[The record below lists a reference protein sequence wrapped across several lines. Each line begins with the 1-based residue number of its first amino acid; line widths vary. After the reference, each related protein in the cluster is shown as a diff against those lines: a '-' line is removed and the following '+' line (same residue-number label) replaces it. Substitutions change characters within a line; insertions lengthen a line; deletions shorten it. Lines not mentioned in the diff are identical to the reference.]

1 MTIAL
6 VALAAGCGG
15 GGGGGGGGGPNPQ
28 GGSPGN
34 ARPTADAILAETP
47 KDTAL
52 VLTLHGTD
60 PEGQGLSFAIVT
72 PPEFGSLSAITPIAG
87 TPIDSAR
94 VTYTPDSGKTG
105 ADRFTYAAFDGRLDS
120 MVATVTI
127 AVDVHLV
134 LGAVDRFDGQPY
146 VGLPV
151 EFIGTGA
158 STGQDFSEVTDAN
171 GEYAMALPKTW
182 TGNIESTGD
191 YRFVPPLR
199 TVAAGVR
206 SMAGHDFVASR
217 NFQVDINDS
226 DATDAGDGTEAVPF
240 ASLAIVQGRVD
251 PGDTVWIHGGTYV
264 SPANRMVEVNRGGR
278 PGAPV
283 TWAAVPG
290 EKVILDVNHNQDCFH
305 VVSVTNVVIRG
316 FEVKNARRDAF
327 RIQGSADC
335 LFEDNIVHD
344 CAFSDATSAIRL
356 REVCE
361 RMTIRGNEIYRCS
374 IGIVSGP
381 PFGTRTGIVIEGN
394 YVHDLEQGLATE
406 IGIAA
411 GHTQGTIR
419 NNVVARCEGAG
430 IEAILSDVL
439 VENNVVYNCGGVRLT
454 NGLVFTDSPSL
465 VARRNASFNNAGHGF
480 VGVGTSW
487 EHNVAFGNGFAGL
500 WVLGTQ
506 TLRNTIAYENN
517 QSGGFSDVGGPGA
530 VDSDANL
537 WADGAFPVGEG
548 PNSLSGDP
556 AFVLP
561 PAPGAALDPGDPGFG
576 IDPSDGGFGDVSAL
590 FGLAAGS
597 PAVDAGVDVGLPFNG
612 SAPDMGAFERP

>member
-1 MTIAL
+1 MIAL

-15 GGGGGGGGGPNPQ
+15 GGGGGGPDPQ
-28 GGSPGN
+28 VGSPGN
-34 ARPTADAILAETP
+34 AKPVADAILAETP

-60 PEGQGLSFAIVT
+60 ADGQALSFAIVA
-72 PPEFGSLSAITPIAG
+72 PPKSGSLGAITPIAG
-87 TPIDSAR
+87 TPADSAS
-94 VTYTPDSGKTG
+94 VTYTPDPGATG
-105 ADRFTYAAFDGRLDS
+105 VDHFTYVASDGRNDS
-120 MVATVTI
+120 TVATVTI

-158 STGQDFSEVTDAN
+158 STGQDFSEVTDAD
-171 GEYAMALPKTW
+171 GAYVMALPKTW
-182 TGNIESTGD
+182 TGNIDSTGD
-191 YRFVPPLR
+191 YRFVPPFR
-199 TVAAGVR
+199 TVAAAVR
-206 SMAGHDFVASR
+206 AMAGHDFAASR
-217 NFQVDINDS
+217 DFHVDIHDP

-240 ASLAIVQGRVD
+240 ASLAIVQGLVD
-251 PGDTVWIHGGTYV
+251 PGDTVWVHGGTYV
-264 SPANRMVEVNRGGR
+264 SLANRMVEVSRGGR

-290 EKVILDVNHNQDCFH
+290 EKVLLDVNHNQDCFH
-305 VVSVTNVVIRG
+305 VVGVTNVVIRG

-344 CAFSDATSAIRL
+344 CVFTEATSGIRL
-356 REVCE
+356 REACE
-361 RMTIRGNEIYRCS
+361 RMTIRGNEVYRCS
-374 IGIVSGP
+374 VGIVSGP
-381 PFGTRTGIVIEGN
+381 PFGARAGIVIEGN

-406 IGIAA
+406 IGIAVVE
-411 GHTQGTIR
+411 TQGTIR

-430 IEAILSDVL
+430 IEASLSDVL
-439 VENNVVYNCGGVRLT
+439 VEGNVVYNCGGIRPA
-454 NGLVFTDSPSL
+454 NGLVLAGSPSL

-480 VGVGTSW
+480 VGAGTSW
-487 EHNVAFGNGFAGL
+487 EHNVAFGNGFGGL

-506 TLRNTIAYENN
+506 TLRNTIAYKNN

-530 VDSDANL
+530 FDSDANF

-556 AFVLP
+556 EFVLP

-597 PAVDAGVDVGLPFNG
+597 PAVDAGIDVGLPFNG
-612 SAPDMGAFERP
+612 LAPDMGAFERP